1 MSTVYVVTSGEYSA
15 YGINKVFGD
24 LKSAEKYCAL
34 ENSKRY
40 SDERCHIEFYEVN
53 SGESHSD
60 DIDIYR
66 YINCQFQRSSDSGH
80 IYIFCWGMEISKDP
94 VEFSMKDGRW
104 AGEFEATIPVNKTYN
119 MESEKDQD
127 IVRKIVADY
136 YYMWLALKLGI

>member
-53 SGESHSD
+53 SNEKNHD
-60 DIDIYR
+60 DLEVYKYIACRFKR
-66 YINCQFQRSSDSGH
+66 YEDDGFIKVF
-80 IYIFCWGMEISKDP
+80 YWTMEFSKDP
-94 VEFSMKDGRW
+94 VDFEIEEKWDL
-104 AGEFEATIPVNKTYN
+104 EATIPVNKTYN
-119 MESEKDQD
+119 MDSEKDGE
-127 IVRKIVADY
+127 IVKKIIMDY